1 MSKSHSAPRRSGRQV
16 EPPRRSR
23 QLRRLVFLALPV
35 LVLFIGLVLVRP
47 SAQNDSPEESTVDPS
62 ILIRSDSPIA
72 GPADAPVTIVEF
84 LDPECE
90 SCRAMAP
97 VVKDV
102 LQQYPNQVRLVV
114 RYFPLHQN
122 SVLAA
127 AVTEAAGQ
135 QGKYW
140 EMQELLFTRQPEW
153 GEQREPQMALFTN
166 YALTLGLDIERWT
179 ADSANAD
186 IQAKIERD
194 RVDGVA
200 LGVQGTPTFFING
213 RQLRMLS
220 ADALHAAIQAEL
232 N

>member
-1 MSKSHSAPRRSGRQV
+1 MSKQSAPRRSGRQV
-16 EPPRRSR
+16 EPSRRSR
-23 QLRRLVFLALPV
+23 QLRRLVFLSLPV

-62 ILIRSDSPIA
+62 ILIRPDSPIA

-97 VVKDV
+97 VVKEI
-102 LQQYPNQVRLVV
+102 LQQYPTQVRLVV

-127 AVTEAAGQ
+127 AATEAAGQ

-140 EMQELLFTRQPEW
+140 EMQELLFARQPEW

-166 YALTLGLDIERWT
+166 YARELGLDIERWT
-179 ADSANAD
+179 TDSANPA
-186 IQAKIERD
+186 IPAKVERD

>member
-1 MSKSHSAPRRSGRQV
+1 MTKPHSTPRRSGRQV
-16 EPPRRSR
+16 QASRRSR
-23 QLRRLVFLALPV
+23 LLLRLVLLGLPV

-47 SAQNDSPEESTVDPS
+47 SAKNDAPEEATADTS
-62 ILIRSDSPIA
+62 ILIRPDSPIS

-102 LQQYPNQVRLVV
+102 LKQYPNQVRLVV

-122 SVLAA
+122 SALAA

-140 EMQELLFTRQPEW
+140 EMQELLFERQPEW
-153 GEQREPQMALFTN
+153 GEQRESQMALFTN
-166 YALTLGLDIERWT
+166 YALTLGLDIERWI
-179 ADSANAD
+179 ADSANTD

-194 RVDGVA
+194 RADGVA